1 MSLVPLA
8 DAHDEAE
15 FGGKAVQL
23 GASIRAG
30 LPVPPGVA
38 LSAPL
43 VDAIAAGDPGGVA
56 MLTEVS
62 ALVGGPVAVRSSAIG
77 EDSADASFAGQHL
90 TQLNVRDAGVLSDA
104 VSAVWASARSEAALA
119 YRARLGIDGV
129 PKTGVVVQRLLDPH
143 VAGVLFTRNPL
154 DGSDERVVEASWG
167 LGESVVAGSVIPD
180 RFRFTR
186 DGAILE
192 RTAGW
197 KPVALRPSADG
208 GVVEEPV
215 AADLVEALCLD
226 DSELA
231 ELNELAGGCEQ
242 AFGAGR
248 DLEWAFADGTLYLL
262 QCRAVTR

>member
-8 DAHDEAE
+8 DAHDEAA

-23 GASIRAG
+23 GASVRAG

-43 VDAIAAGDPGGVA
+43 VDAVAAGDPAGVA
-56 MLTEVS
+56 ALTAVTH
-62 ALVGGPVAVRSSAIG
+62 LVGGPVAVRSSAIG

-90 TQLNVRDAGVLSDA
+90 TQLNVRDPRKLSEA

-119 YRARLGIDGV
+119 YRERLGIDGV
-129 PKTGVVVQRLLDPH
+129 PRTGVVVQRLLAPD

-154 DGSDERVVEASWG
+154 DGTDERMVEASWG
-167 LGESVVAGSVIPD
+167 LGESVVAGRVIPD
-180 RFRFTR
+180 RYRFTR
-186 DGAILE
+186 NGAILE
-192 RTAGW
+192 RTPGW
-197 KPVALRPSADG
+197 KAVVLRASAEE

-215 AADLVEALCLD
+215 ESELVEQLCLD
-226 DSELA
+226 DGGLA
-231 ELNELAGGCEQ
+231 ELNDLAGRCEQ

-248 DLEWAFADGTLYLL
+248 DLEWAFADGALYLL

>member
-1 MSLVPLA
+1 MSVVPLA
-8 DAHDEAE
+8 EAHDEAA

-23 GASIRAG
+23 GASLRAG

-43 VDAIAAGDPGGVA
+43 VDAIAAGDPAGVA
-56 MLTEVS
+56 ALTTVT

-90 TQLNVRDAGVLSDA
+90 TQLNVRDAGKLGEA
-104 VSAVWASARSEAALA
+104 VSAVWASARSESALA
-119 YRARLGIDGV
+119 YRARLGIDGE
-129 PKTGVVVQRLLDPH
+129 PQTGVVVQRLLDPD

-154 DGSDERVVEASWG
+154 DGADERVIEASWG
-167 LGESVVAGSVIPD
+167 LGEAVVAGRVIPD
-180 RFRFTR
+180 RFRLTR
-186 DGAILE
+186 DGEILE

-197 KPVALRPSADG
+197 KDVALRASADEG
-208 GVVEEPV
+208 IVEEPV
-215 AADLVEALCLD
+215 ATELVEQLCLD

-231 ELNELAGGCEQ
+231 ELNDLAGRCEQ

-248 DLEWAFADGTLYLL
+248 DLEWAFAEGAIYLL